1 MVFPSSGTLTFLLL
15 DNEPARCQKG
25 RLVSDK
31 TAVSL
36 REVEERPTA
45 RAASLSEEWLGLDSP
60 TGLLA
65 EGQSW
70 YFEVVDCVGSVR
82 AEGPAPGEVDSLVGW
97 RSLSEHERLGR
108 W

>member
-25 RLVSDK
+25 RLVSGR

-45 RAASLSEEWLGLDSP
+45 RAASLSEERLGFDRP

-70 YFEVVDCVGSVR
+70 YFEAVVGCVR
-82 AEGPAPGEVDSLVGW
+82 AGGPAPGEVDSLVGW
-97 RSLSEHERLGR
+97 RSLSEHERLGS